1 MEFTLVYE
9 GQLKSNGDPKH
20 KHAIR
25 TQFHPQLRKLWSLKL
40 SHWNTQGY
48 HSPLTPVFYPGPP
61 RVEMMANNF
70 SRCGYRF
77 VPLVLAYCAL
87 ACRIDILFL
96 RRDNGRGAIVQGGD
110 IDNRLKTLFD
120 GMRIPTDKEL
130 QGIVPGVNEDPFY
143 CLLEDDRLITE
154 VGVTTDTLLTPETED
169 EPQNTVKL
177 IIGIKL
183 RPLQLNQNNVDFA

>member
-1 MEFTLVYE
+1 MHVDHFQILPQLMFPASFVLMSQKYDGEKNCGEHVEFTLVYE
-9 GQLKSNGDPKH
+9 GQLKSNSDLKH

-25 TQFHPQLRKLWSLKL
+25 TQLHPQLRKLWSLKL
-40 SHWNTQGY
+40 SHWYTQGY

-110 IDNRLKTLFD
+110 
-120 GMRIPTDKEL
+120 
-130 QGIVPGVNEDPFY
+130 
-143 CLLEDDRLITE
+143 
-154 VGVTTDTLLTPETED
+154 
-169 EPQNTVKL
+169 L
-177 IIGIKL
+177 IIVSRL
-183 RPLQLNQNNVDFA
+183 FLTE